1 MQGLV
6 VEASD
11 DEDEDIVQD
20 VPEAQI
26 IYDDNDGITFAFN
39 VLQEGIKAKCQAH
52 SSGGAEGLK
61 LAKIAFAL
69 RLKFSKQFNML
80 QDFVDNLP
88 GIGSQSPGEL
98 AAAYSSDSQYRTL
111 S

>member
-39 VLQEGIKAKCQAH
+39 VL
-52 SSGGAEGLK
+52 
-61 LAKIAFAL
+61 
-69 RLKFSKQFNML
+69 
-80 QDFVDNLP
+80 
-88 GIGSQSPGEL
+88 
-98 AAAYSSDSQYRTL
+98 
-111 S
+111 